1 MVVELAPTLAYR
13 GGVRAR
19 RVDEDSA
26 ELAFEAFSARVRI
39 VERDGELELWLAMGA
54 ERPPEVPEPPSGWR
68 AWWGRVAP
76 WASAMVGPNVR
87 AGGRDARGAWV
98 RISLDVL
105 PEARVVLAWL
115 RALGERL
122 GGD

>member
-1 MVVELAPTLAYR
+1 MVELAPTLGYR

-19 RVDEDSA
+19 RVDADSA
-26 ELAFEAFSARVRI
+26 ELAFEALSARVR
-39 VERDGELELWLAMGA
+39 VVARDGGLELLLAVGVD
-54 ERPPEVPEPPSGWR
+54 RPPEVPEPPRGWR

-87 AGGRDARGAWV
+87 AAGRDARGAWV

-115 RALGERL
+115 RALREHLR
-122 GGD
+122 GD